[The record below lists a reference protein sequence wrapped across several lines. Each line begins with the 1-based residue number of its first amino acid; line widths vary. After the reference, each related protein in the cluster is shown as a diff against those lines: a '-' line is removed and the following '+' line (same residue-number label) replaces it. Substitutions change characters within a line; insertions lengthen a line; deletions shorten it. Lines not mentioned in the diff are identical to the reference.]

1 MKYEENEAMVAGL
14 EEALAQEMRAK
25 NRRLSRANLF
35 NTSVRHRELFEK
47 QLSVVFIYRITNKYV
62 FLEFCCPLTKE
73 QRSVLDTANYVPLLR
88 SEKYMKVG
96 TDMCGDI
103 NYAYTQI
110 RFPLEGGG
118 IDFIDAMECLH
129 REMERVMKFND
140 ICA

>member
-25 NRRLSRANLF
+25 NRTLSKANLF

-62 FLEFCCPLTKE
+62 FLEFCCPLTEE
-73 QRSVLDTANYVPLLR
+73 QRMAIDTANYVPLLR

-96 TDMCGDI
+96 TDMCGNI

-118 IDFIDAMECLH
+118 IDFIDAMDCLH
-129 REMERVMKFND
+129 REMELVMKFGD

>member
-1 MKYEENEAMVAGL
+1 MKYEENEAMVAEL
-14 EEALAQEMRAK
+14 EESLAQEMRAK
-25 NRRLSRANLF
+25 NRTLSKANLF
-35 NTSVRHRELFEK
+35 NTSVRHRELFCK

-62 FLEFCCPLTKE
+62 FLEFCCPLTEE
-73 QRSVLDTANYVPLLR
+73 QRISLDTENYVPLLR

-96 TDMCGDI
+96 TDMCRDI

-129 REMERVMKFND
+129 REMERVMFF
-140 ICA
+140 